1 MERQIYK
8 QIHRYELQRA
18 AITRSDVTMAALR
31 ISLAGMVTEQID
43 RVVAV
48 QLIKR
53 TSLLEVSDY
62 QTTEIRRSLPVDVAD

>member
-1 MERQIYK
+1 M
-8 QIHRYELQRA
+8 
-18 AITRSDVTMAALR
+18 DVTMAALR
-31 ISLAGMVTEQID
+31 TGLAGMVTEQTD

-62 QTTEIRRSLPVDVAD
+62 QTTEIRRSLPVDVPD